1 MSVRFWGVRG
11 TLPTPGGGTTR
22 YGGETSCVE
31 VRCGGR
37 ILIIDAGT
45 GLRRLG
51 AVLEREESGVDADI
65 FFSHYHMDHILGFP
79 FFRPAYAPQNR
90 LTLWS
95 SHSSPETSLV
105 QALNQLMS
113 PPLFPATLDA
123 MRARLAFRSFQCGET
138 LTPYTDIA
146 VRTAPLRH
154 PGGATGY
161 RIECRGKA
169 VAYVCDT
176 EHVAGALDK
185 NVLSLA
191 DHADLIIYDATYT
204 DDEYRANI
212 GWGHST
218 WREGIRIAEAAS
230 AKMLALFHHA
240 PDHDDVFMDSIA
252 CEAAAARSNTI
263 VAHEGLCLKL

>member
-1 MSVRFWGVRG
+1 
-11 TLPTPGGGTTR
+11 
-22 YGGETSCVE
+22 VE